1 MSARLPVGVI
11 GTGALGRHH
20 ARHLATL
27 DGAELVGVADADPAA
42 GERVAAEVG
51 TRYFADVDELLGRVR
66 AVSVAVPTSVHHA
79 VGRHAL
85 SRGVAVLME
94 KPLTAT
100 LEEADDLV
108 ALAEAESLP
117 LAVGHIERFNRAVRA
132 AQPLLDGPRFA
143 EAERVAPFTPRGTD
157 VPVVLD
163 LMIHDLDLVL
173 HLFGGRE
180 ASDVRAVG
188 VPVLSPHVDI
198 ANAWVEFGGGAVANV
213 TTSRLGLKRER
224 KLRLVQ
230 PSGYFSLDLA
240 AGTGVFFRLRE
251 GWTPGAGAALEDA
264 VEMIPLQ
271 APEGDALRMELEA
284 FVAGVRGQGDVAVTG
299 AEGRA
304 ALALALR
311 VTEAVRR
318 FHGA

>member
-1 MSARLPVGVI
+1 MTARLPVGVI

-20 ARHLATL
+20 ARHLSTL
-27 DGAELVGVADADPAA
+27 EGVELVGISDSNRET

-51 TRYFADVDELLGRVR
+51 TRHVADLDALLGQVR
-66 AVSVAVPTSVHHA
+66 AVSIAVPTSVHHA
-79 VGRHAL
+79 VGRHVL
-85 SRGVAVLME
+85 ERGVAVLME

-108 ALAEAESLP
+108 ALAESEGVP

-132 AQPLLDGPRFA
+132 ALPLLDGPRFA
-143 EAERVAPFTPRGTD
+143 EAERVAPFTLRGTD

-173 HLFGGRE
+173 HLTGGRE
-180 ASDVRAVG
+180 ATEVRAVG

-198 ANAWVEFGGGAVANV
+198 ANSWVEFAGGAVANV

-224 KLRLVQ
+224 RLRLVQ
-230 PSGYFSLDLA
+230 ANGYFSLDLA

-251 GWTPGAGAALEDA
+251 GWSPGQGTALEDA
-264 VEMIPLQ
+264 VEMQQLQ
-271 APEGDALRMELEA
+271 APEGDALRMELESFTRA
-284 FVAGVRGQGDVAVTG
+284 VRGDGAVAVSG

-311 VTEAVRR
+311 VGEAVRH
-318 FHGA
+318 FHAR

>member
-1 MSARLPVGVI
+1 MSARLPVGVV

-27 DGAELVGVADADPAA
+27 DGVELVGVADTDRAA
-42 GERVAAEVG
+42 GERVASEVG
-51 TRYFADVDELLGRVR
+51 VPYFADADDLLGRVR
-66 AVSVAVPTSVHHA
+66 AVSIAVPTSVHHA
-79 VGRHAL
+79 VGRQAL
-85 SRGVAVLME
+85 ARGVAVLME
-94 KPLTAT
+94 KPLAAT

-108 ALAEAESLP
+108 ALAEAEGLP

-173 HLFGGRE
+173 HLVGGR
-180 ASDVRAVG
+180 AATDVRAVG

-198 ANAWVEFGGGAVANV
+198 ANAWVEFDGGAVANV

-224 KLRLVQ
+224 RLRIVQ

-240 AGTGVFFRLRE
+240 AGTGVFFRLRP
-251 GWTPGAGAALEDA
+251 GWKPGAGASLEEA
-264 VEMIPLQ
+264 VEMVPLE
-271 APEGDALRMELEA
+271 APEGDALRMELDA
-284 FVAGVRGQGDVAVTG
+284 FTGAVRGAGKVAVSG

>member
-1 MSARLPVGVI
+1 VI

-27 DGAELVGVADADPAA
+27 EGVDLVGVADTDPVA
-42 GERVAAEVG
+42 GERVATEVG
-51 TRYFADVDELLGRVR
+51 TRYFADTDDLLARVR
-66 AVSVAVPTSVHHA
+66 AVSVAVPTSVHQA
-79 VGRHAL
+79 VGRQAL
-85 SRGVAVLME
+85 GRGVAVLME

-108 ALAEAESLP
+108 ALAEAEALP

-132 AQPLLDGPRFA
+132 AGPFLDGPRFA
-143 EAERVAPFTPRGTD
+143 EAERVAPFTVRGTD

-180 ASDVRAVG
+180 ASEVRAVG

-240 AGTGVFFRLRE
+240 AGTGVYFRLRK
-251 GWTPGAGAALEDA
+251 GWTPGGGTALEEA
-264 VEMIPLQ
+264 VEMVPLE

-284 FVAGVRGQGDVAVTG
+284 FVGAVRGEGRVAVSG

-318 FHGA
+318 FHAA

>member
-1 MSARLPVGVI
+1 
-11 GTGALGRHH
+11 
-20 ARHLATL
+20 
-27 DGAELVGVADADPAA
+27 
-42 GERVAAEVG
+42 
-51 TRYFADVDELLGRVR
+51 
-66 AVSVAVPTSVHHA
+66 
-79 VGRHAL
+79 
-85 SRGVAVLME
+85 
-94 KPLTAT
+94 
-100 LEEADDLV
+100 
-108 ALAEAESLP
+108 
-117 LAVGHIERFNRAVRA
+117 
-132 AQPLLDGPRFA
+132 
-143 EAERVAPFTPRGTD
+143 VAPFTPRGTD

-173 HLFGGRE
+173 HLFGGRG
-180 ASDVRAVG
+180 ATDVRAVG

-264 VEMIPLQ
+264 VEMIPLH
-271 APEGDALRMELEA
+271 APVGDALRLELEA
-284 FVAGVRGQGDVAVTG
+284 FVTGVRGEGDVAVTG

>member
-1 MSARLPVGVI
+1 MSARLPVGVV

-27 DGAELVGVADADPAA
+27 EGVELVGIADADPAT

-51 TRYFADVDELLGRVR
+51 TRHFPDLDDLLGRVE

-79 VGRHAL
+79 VGRRAL
-85 SRGVAVLME
+85 ERGVAVLME
-94 KPLTAT
+94 KPLTAS

-108 ALAEAESLP
+108 ALAESEGLP

-132 AQPLLDGPRFA
+132 ALPLLDGPRFA

-180 ASDVRAVG
+180 ATDVRAVG
-188 VPVLSPHVDI
+188 VPLLSPHVDI
-198 ANAWVEFGGGAVANV
+198 ANAWVEFGGAVANV

-224 KLRLVQ
+224 RLRLVQ

-240 AGTGVFFRLRE
+240 AGTGMYFRLRE
-251 GWTPGAGAALEDA
+251 GWTPGGGASLEEA
-264 VEMIPLQ
+264 VEMVPLE
-271 APEGDALRMELEA
+271 APEGDALRMELDDFA
-284 FVAGVRGQGDVAVTG
+284 RAVRGGGAV
-299 AEGRA
+299 
-304 ALALALR
+304 
-311 VTEAVRR
+311 
-318 FHGA
+318 